1 MEDIIKSV
9 VGSVIVAVLSGL
21 FFWLR
26 KKYSLV
32 LSRRDPRIPS
42 YLLGSIIIIWFFAG
56 IFIHYLVFTNDSL
69 LWLLP
74 VYLVW
79 SFSLVYYFWNRR
91 QEFRTVGIKGAD
103 KEVRH
108 GIDYKRSLKLCNNRL
123 KFLGIGASKLTE
135 QKEFEEAIRR
145 CAPDQPIKFLL
156 CKPTHDCLV
165 EAAKRFGVDRDKYK
179 NRVIS
184 SLRVITDL
192 KTNYKNIEVRFYPRI
207 QLFRIMLIDD
217 SLCLFS
223 YNVMGQGDGSQL
235 PQLHISKSSQLQREG
250 NTFYYPFERY
260 FDELWDDP
268 ATEEWNFSKYLENE

>member
-42 YLLGSIIIIWFFAG
+42 YFLGSIIIIWFFAG

-79 SFSLVYYFWNRR
+79 SFSLVYYFWNQR

-135 QKEFEEAIRR
+135 QKEFEKVIRR
-145 CAPDQPIKFLL
+145 CAPDEPIKFLL

-179 NRVIS
+179 NRAVQPSGKSGNKRTCRYGFFQSPDNWETFFSPTPFHLLWHGSAWRII
-184 SLRVITDL
+184 R
-192 KTNYKNIEVRFYPRI
+192 YP
-207 QLFRIMLIDD
+207 
-217 SLCLFS
+217 
-223 YNVMGQGDGSQL
+223 
-235 PQLHISKSSQLQREG
+235 
-250 NTFYYPFERY
+250 YYFHK
-260 FDELWDDP
+260 
-268 ATEEWNFSKYLENE
+268 KYR